1 MKIITLLITGSIFLF
16 LNLYLVHQF
25 FNSWKHYTSL
35 FEKLRKERFLKDK
48 EVLDR
53 MTYDTW
59 MITLYIISFICMWGA
74 AVVFFIDQ
82 YKCLSHGK

>member
-1 MKIITLLITGSIFLF
+1 MKTITLLITGCIFLF

-25 FNSWKHYTSL
+25 YNGWKHYTSL

-53 MTYDTW
+53 QTFDTW
-59 MITLYIISFICMWGA
+59 MIMIYILSFICMWA
-74 AVVFFIDQ
+74 AAMIFFIDQ
-82 YKCLSHGK
+82 YKCLLHGK